1 MVSMQ
6 ARRRALQEAD
16 TLLRDLDVA
25 QDEPVDVFAMIQ
37 QLDLVLVFN
46 NLKTI
51 LGALVPQGDGGIML
65 STQRGAAVQRYTAAH
80 ELGHWVLDHE
90 SAFDTEADLY
100 TPSHEREQLAQ
111 VFASQL
117 LMPPPLVFAT
127 AASYGVDATSA
138 TAPTVYLMARD
149 MGASYEAVVRQL
161 DNLEIISRNKRDELL
176 AIQPATIKTQLTLG
190 HRPVGQV
197 DVWPV
202 DVASSGAQI
211 TVTEGDEVVIMLPE
225 NRTTGYQWLTEDDLR
240 TRSMRR
246 VQPAPPIAGTAPVVE
261 RGWEPDEAAN
271 ETPGIPTRQ
280 EIDHALLNI
289 PGNAG
294 ATRILRDQ
302 PSGIDAPGHED
313 AVADATEELLDLP
326 ELRPV
331 DDTYHPSWTSVRPSE
346 RRALRRSIAR
356 KEPLTSAR
364 DTAIEPAAG
373 ALQPAAPTAA
383 DLGVGGTGTRVIALR
398 SAGEGHDTYRLV
410 YSSAYDPA
418 AVPAE
423 TYQIDVTIEPSPAA
437 AQRKHYL
444 RDVDEPGLDEQGE
457 LDAPGEDDD
466 PDHGGGTDGE

>member
-100 TPSHEREQLAQ
+100 TPSHDREQLAQ
-111 VFASQL
+111 IFASQL

-161 DNLEIISRNKRDELL
+161 DNLEIISRHKRDELL
-176 AIQPATIKTQLTLG
+176 GIQPATIKTQLTLG
-190 HRPVGQV
+190 HRPIGQV

-225 NRTTGYQWLTEDDLR
+225 NRTTGYQWLTEGDLR
-240 TRSMRR
+240 TRSMRK
-246 VQPAPPIAGTAPVVE
+246 VQPAPPMAGAAPVPE
-261 RGWEPDEAAN
+261 RGWEPGEAVN
-271 ETPGIPTRQ
+271 ETTGVPTRQ
-280 EIDHALLNI
+280 EIDRALLNI

-302 PSGIDAPGHED
+302 PAGIETSGYGGAM
-313 AVADATEELLDLP
+313 TEASEGLLDRP

-331 DDTYHPSWTSVRPSE
+331 DDTYHPSWTSARPSE

-356 KEPLTSAR
+356 GEPLAR
-364 DTAIEPAAG
+364 AQDTVIERTAG
-373 ALQPAAPTAA
+373 ALQPPAPTAA
-383 DLGVGGTGTRVIALR
+383 DLVVGGTGTRVIALR
-398 SAGEGHDTYRLV
+398 SAGEGRDTYRLV
-410 YSSAYDPA
+410 YTSAYDPA
-418 AVPAE
+418 AAPAE
-423 TYQIDVTIEPSPAA
+423 TYQIGVTIAPSPAA

-444 RDVDEPGLDEQGE
+444 REAVEPGLDDPAEG
-457 LDAPGEDDD
+457 DD
-466 PDHGGGTDGE
+466 PDHGEGTDGE